1 MASRKPIVLV
11 SGQTQEMPSGDTIA
25 GVGYTAS
32 TQVWTAAQVGSVVAL
47 SVVSNLIAVDMAL
60 ANNFSLS
67 LQATTGQTLS
77 NPTNAVAGQSGQIA
91 LLQNATPSA
100 LAFGSNWIPLD
111 GVTPTVSTT
120 ASARNLIS
128 YYVVSSTE
136 IWFSLNK
143 HGVA

>member
-25 GVGYTAS
+25 GVGYTAV
-32 TQVWTAAQVGSVVAL
+32 TQSWTAAQVGGVVAL
-47 SVVSNLIAVDMAL
+47 SVASNLVAVDMSL
-60 ANNFSLS
+60 ANNFSLN

-77 NPTNAVAGQSGQIA
+77 NPTNATAGQSGQISIA
-91 LLQNATPSA
+91 QNATPST
-100 LAFGSNWIPLD
+100 LAYGANWVPID
-111 GVTPTVSTT
+111 GVTPTISTT

-128 YYVVSSTE
+128 YYVVSTTE

-143 HGVA
+143 RGTA